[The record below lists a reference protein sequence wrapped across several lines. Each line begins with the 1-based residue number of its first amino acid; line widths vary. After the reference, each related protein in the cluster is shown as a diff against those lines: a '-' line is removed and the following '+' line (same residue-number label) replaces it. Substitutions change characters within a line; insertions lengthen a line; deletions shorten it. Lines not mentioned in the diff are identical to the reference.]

1 MNPKL
6 SHPHIGPTPSATFF
20 ESNDQRDRQE
30 DKHFLIGLAV
40 VFIIVSIHAL
50 LTA

>member
-20 ESNDQRDRQE
+20 ESKSQREHQE
-30 DKHFLIGLAV
+30 DNLYLIGLAV
-40 VFIIVSIHAL
+40 VFIVVGIHAL